1 MLKAHRFIL
10 AALAATVLGTAP
22 ACAAQY
28 GLGRYPQGGVRV
40 DDRAYRNGFQEGRQ
54 QGENDAQRGR
64 TYDYDNHREFRN
76 ADQGYGGYG
85 NRNEYRRVFRDGFI
99 AGYDEG
105 YRRYARGSSRY
116 PSGPF
121 PYPDR
126 NRDGYP
132 DRGYPGN
139 YPANGTIYR
148 SPAADNGY
156 RDGLEE
162 GRKAGRSGD
171 RPDAI
176 RESRYRDGEHGYDRR
191 YGSRDDYKREYR
203 AAFVQGYDEGYRNSS
218 RW

>member
-10 AALAATVLGTAP
+10 AALAATTLGTAP

-28 GLGRYPQGGVRV
+28 GYGRYPQGGVRV
-40 DDRAYRNGFQEGRQ
+40 DDRAYRNGFDEGRQ
-54 QGENDAQRGR
+54 QGENDARRGR
-64 TYDYDNHREFRN
+64 AYDYDNHREFRN

-85 NRNEYRRVFRDGFI
+85 NRNDYRRVFRDGFI

-116 PSGPF
+116 PV

-126 NRDGYP
+126 NRDGVP

-139 YPANGTIYR
+139 GGIFR

-156 RDGLEE
+156 RDGFEE
-162 GRKAGRSGD
+162 GRKAANDGD

-176 RESRYRDGEHGYDRR
+176 RESRYRDGEHGYNSRF
-191 YGSRDDYKREYR
+191 GSRDEYKREYR
-203 AAFVQGYDEGYRNSS
+203 AAFLQGYDEGYRNG
-218 RW
+218 RRR